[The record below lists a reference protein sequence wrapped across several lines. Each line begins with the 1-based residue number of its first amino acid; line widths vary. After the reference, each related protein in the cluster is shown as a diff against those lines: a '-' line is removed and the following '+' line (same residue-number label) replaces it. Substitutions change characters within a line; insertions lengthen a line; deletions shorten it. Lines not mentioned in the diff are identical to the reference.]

1 MNVIFAYLCQSNANF
16 LGTWAK
22 SFLYPGLIDIMSEF
36 KTKGNKLRKIFLNKY
51 LIVLLIFTVLVTFF
65 DEHSFIHRW
74 QSHRRIVQMEKEL
87 KFYQNE
93 IKTTRQKKIELQS
106 SNENLEKFAREHYFM
121 KKENEDIFII
131 KE

>member
-1 MNVIFAYLCQSNANF
+1 
-16 LGTWAK
+16 
-22 SFLYPGLIDIMSEF
+22 
-36 KTKGNKLRKIFLNKY
+36 
-51 LIVLLIFTVLVTFF
+51 LLIFTVLVTFF

-87 KFYQNE
+87 KFYQDE